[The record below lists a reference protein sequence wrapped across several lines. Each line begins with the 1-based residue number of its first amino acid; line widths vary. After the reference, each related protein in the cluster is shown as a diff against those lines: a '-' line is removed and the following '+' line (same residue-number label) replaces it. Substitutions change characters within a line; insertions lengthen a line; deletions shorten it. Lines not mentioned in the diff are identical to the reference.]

1 MDCFLLHADCYC
13 IFFWTISA
21 VVRTHSLLS
30 PEFQAT
36 FFTKQS
42 ALACF
47 CAIISADSSFQAWWA
62 SGHVVY
68 AVIRRR
74 IPISEFLHI
83 ISLENPSNIELLC
96 LVGLVDGRMIF
107 IFEFICDVLKII
119 TISSHSA
126 KTITI
131 IIHLENLFG
140 YEKHWSE

>member
-1 MDCFLLHADCYC
+1 M
-13 IFFWTISA
+13 
-21 VVRTHSLLS
+21 
-30 PEFQAT
+30 
-36 FFTKQS
+36 
-42 ALACF
+42 
-47 CAIISADSSFQAWWA
+47 
-62 SGHVVY
+62 Y

-96 LVGLVDGRMIF
+96 LARLVDGRMIF
-107 IFEFICDVLKII
+107 IFEFICDVLKIV

-131 IIHLENLFG
+131 IIRLENLFG